1 VVWFVVLDLNVEQHT
16 KEKIANMAEFQLTD
30 TVEIPLKITHHQIDE
45 LFLIIAKDIP
55 TWIVL
60 KKDEYKLYE
69 LIEKKLTLEEVLIY
83 SIDNYSFS
91 EEYARK
97 IMETLLYKIEESKFY
112 LSTKTMIM
120 DDANDIEKNVHVFV
134 THQCNLQCPYCYVS
148 AGQPLKNELS
158 VSGWKNAFSKLAK
171 VAPKAE
177 ITFSGGEP
185 LVKEGIFEIFE
196 HSYNLDFQNILFTNG
211 LLINDD
217 NIDSL
222 KKYVSLIQISLDGLS
237 SNTHDITRNKGS
249 FKKTFNSIQ
258 LIIDKNID
266 LDLAINITP
275 DNIDEITN
283 NLINFLKKLSYQ
295 KLNIRLNYHMDKE
308 GFAINL
314 SDDYFTV
321 YQDNR
326 NKIKKL
332 ISQLIDEGFYNTTE
346 KEKFKQLRNCG
357 IGLSFGIDSNGEI
370 YPCDKLY
377 KSYGNI
383 KTDDLEKISDEFSK
397 LNEATEVNNMP
408 FCNNCDLKHV
418 CNGGCRINNVIATGS
433 YNIPLCSDDYRLQL
447 YEKLVYKF

>member
-1 VVWFVVLDLNVEQHT
+1 MV
-16 KEKIANMAEFQLTD
+16 EFQLTD
-30 TVEIPLKITHHQIDE
+30 IVELPLKITHHKIDE
-45 LFLIIAKDIP
+45 LFLVIAKEIP

-60 KKDEYKLYE
+60 KEDEFKLYQ
-69 LIEKKLTLEEVLIY
+69 LIEKRLSLEAILIY
-83 SIDNYSFS
+83 SIDNYGFS
-91 EEYARK
+91 EKYARN
-97 IMETLLYKIEESKFY
+97 IMEKLLSKIEESKFY
-112 LSTKTMIM
+112 ASTKTMIM
-120 DDANDIEKNVHVFV
+120 DDANDIEKNIHIFV

-148 AGQPLKNELS
+148 AGHPLKNELNIDE
-158 VSGWKNAFSKLAK
+158 WKDALIKLAK

-185 LVKEGIFEIFE
+185 LVKDDILEILE
-196 HSYNLDFQNILFTNG
+196 YSHNLDFQNILFTNG
-211 LLINDD
+211 LLINND
-217 NIDSL
+217 NIDTL
-222 KKYVSLIQISLDGLS
+222 KKFVSLIQISLDGLS
-237 SNTHDITRNKGS
+237 SNTHDLTRNRGS
-249 FKKTFNSIQ
+249 FQKTMNSIQ
-258 LIIDKNID
+258 LIIDRNID

-275 DNIDEITN
+275 DNLDEMIN
-283 NLINFLKKLSYQ
+283 NLVNFLKRLSYS

-308 GFAINL
+308 GFAVNL

-332 ISQLIDEGFYNTTE
+332 IFQLIDEGFYNTTE

-383 KTDDLEKISDEFSK
+383 KTDNLEKNSDEFSK

-408 FCNNCDLKHV
+408 FCNNCDLKHI

-433 YNIPLCSDDYRLQL
+433 YNIPSCSDDYKLQL

>member
-1 VVWFVVLDLNVEQHT
+1 M
-16 KEKIANMAEFQLTD
+16 KEFQLTD
-30 TVEIPLKITHHQIDE
+30 IVELPLKITHHKIDE

-60 KKDEYKLYE
+60 KEDEYKLYK
-69 LIEKKLTLEEVLIY
+69 LLEKKLSLEKTLIY
-83 SIDNYSFS
+83 SIENYNFS
-91 EEYARK
+91 EEYARS

-120 DDANDIEKNVHVFV
+120 DDANDIEKNIHVFV

-148 AGQPLKNELS
+148 AGHPLKNELS
-158 VSGWKNAFSKLAK
+158 VREWKESFVKLAK

-185 LVKEGIFEIFE
+185 LVKEGIFEILE
-196 HSYNLDFQNILFTNG
+196 YSHNMNFQNILFTNG
-211 LLINDD
+211 LLINND
-217 NIDSL
+217 NIDNL
-222 KKYVSLIQISLDGLS
+222 KKFVSLIQISLDGLS
-237 SNTHDITRNKGS
+237 SSTHDLTRNKGS
-249 FKKTFNSIQ
+249 FKKTMNSIK

-275 DNIDEITN
+275 KNIDDITN
-283 NLINFLKKLSYQ
+283 NLIDFIKKLSYK
-295 KLNIRLNYHMDKE
+295 KLNIGLNFHMDRE

-332 ISQLIDEGFYNTTE
+332 IFQLIDERFYNTTE

-383 KTDDLEKISDEFSK
+383 KTDDLERISLEFSK
-397 LNEATEVNNMP
+397 LNEATEVNNIP
-408 FCNNCDLKHV
+408 FCNNCDLKHI

-433 YNIPLCSDDYRLQL
+433 YNIPLCSDDYKLQL

>member
-1 VVWFVVLDLNVEQHT
+1 
-16 KEKIANMAEFQLTD
+16 MAEFQLAD
-30 TVEIPLKITHHQIDE
+30 IVELPLKITHHKIDE

-60 KKDEYKLYE
+60 KEDEYKLFK
-69 LIEKKLTLEEVLIY
+69 LLEKKLTLEEVLIY

-91 EEYARK
+91 ENYARN
-97 IMETLLYKIEESKFY
+97 IMEKLLYKIEESKFY
-112 LSTKTMIM
+112 FSTKTMIM
-120 DDANDIEKNVHVFV
+120 DDANDIEKNIHVFV

-148 AGQPLKNELS
+148 AGHPLKNELS
-158 VSGWKNAFSKLAK
+158 VSEWKEAFVKLAK

-185 LVKEGIFEIFE
+185 LVKEGIFEILE
-196 HSYNLDFQNILFTNG
+196 HSYNLGFENILFTNG
-211 LLINDD
+211 LLIKND
-217 NIDSL
+217 NIDIL
-222 KKYVSLIQISLDGLS
+222 KKITSLIQISLDGLS
-237 SNTHDITRNKGS
+237 SNTHDLTRNKDS
-249 FKKTFNSIQ
+249 FQKTMNSIQ
-258 LIIDKNID
+258 LIIDRDID

-275 DNIDEITN
+275 N
-283 NLINFLKKLSYQ
+283 NLDEMVNNLVDFLKKLSYQ
-295 KLNIRLNYHMDKE
+295 KLNIRLNYHMDRE
-308 GFAINL
+308 GFAVNL

-326 NKIKKL
+326 TKIKRL
-332 ISQLIDEGFYNTTE
+332 IFQLIDEGFYNTTE

-383 KTDDLEKISDEFSK
+383 KTDNLEKISLEFSK

-408 FCNNCDLKHV
+408 FCNNCDLKHI

-433 YNIPLCSDDYRLQL
+433 YNIPLCSDDYKLQL

>member
-1 VVWFVVLDLNVEQHT
+1 
-16 KEKIANMAEFQLTD
+16 MAEFQLTD
-30 TVEIPLKITHHQIDE
+30 IVELPLKITHHKIDE

-60 KKDEYKLYE
+60 KENEYKLFK
-69 LIEKKLTLEEVLIY
+69 LLEKRLTLEEVLIY

-91 EEYARK
+91 EDYARN
-97 IMETLLYKIEESKFY
+97 IMEKLLYKIEESKFY
-112 LSTKTMIM
+112 FSTKTMIM
-120 DDANDIEKNVHVFV
+120 DDANDIEKNIHVFV

-148 AGQPLKNELS
+148 AGHPLKNELS
-158 VSGWKNAFSKLAK
+158 VSEWKEAFLKLAK
-171 VAPKAE
+171 VAPTAE

-185 LVKEGIFEIFE
+185 LVKEGIFEILE
-196 HSYNLDFQNILFTNG
+196 HSYNLGFKNILFTNG
-211 LLINDD
+211 LLINND
-217 NIDSL
+217 NIDIL
-222 KKYVSLIQISLDGLS
+222 KKITSLIQISLDGLS
-237 SNTHDITRNKGS
+237 SNTHDLTRNKGS
-249 FKKTFNSIQ
+249 FQKTMNSIQ
-258 LIIDKNID
+258 LIIDRDID

-275 DNIDEITN
+275 N
-283 NLINFLKKLSYQ
+283 NLVEMVNNLVNFLKKLSYQ
-295 KLNIRLNYHMDKE
+295 KLNIRLNYHMDRE
-308 GFAINL
+308 GFAVNL

-326 NKIKKL
+326 TKIKRL
-332 ISQLIDEGFYNTTE
+332 IFQLIDKGFYNTTE

-383 KTDDLEKISDEFSK
+383 KTDDLEKISLEFSK

-408 FCNNCDLKHV
+408 FCNNCDLKHI

-433 YNIPLCSDDYRLQL
+433 YNIPLCSDDYKLQL